1 MWSVPNA
8 HVLDFPIQ
16 MLVRFW
22 QNHHLLDVLQRPLW
36 RVVKGR
42 SESYVARVLE
52 SIPDVRTSTSVTSV
66 TSIGSEGV
74 QMDSICA
81 CAVLQSE
88 LDCRRVAQH
97 CCM

>member
-36 RVVKGR
+36 RVIKGR
-42 SESYVARVLE
+42 SESYVTRALE

-66 TSIGSEGV
+66 TSIGSEG
-74 QMDSICA
+74 A
-81 CAVLQSE
+81 
-88 LDCRRVAQH
+88 RGQH
-97 CCM
+97 MCMRHPTR